1 MGRKKGLVSI
11 LLCGVMLSTAGC
23 GTKPYDLSSEEQEKV
38 AAYAAHVVNPDIMTD
53 RMKDLSRSSRR
64 IFQKKI
70 QQSLRNNRLIQRT
83 SRRLQRTPAKN
94 TTADA
99 EKPKTETVSLR
110 QALKL
115 EDGLDASFENYDVT
129 DSYVESD
136 YFAMNATA
144 GKTFLV
150 VHVNL
155 KATGGDI
162 ECDMLK
168 KNLKYRVVINGDKTV
183 AAQTSILLNDLGTY
197 QGTIAGG
204 SAQECVLLFETEKQN
219 VENITSLQLKVS
231 DGSTSTVSELQ

>member
-38 AAYAAHVVNPDIMTD
+38 AAYAAHVVTRYND
-53 RMKDLSRSSRR
+53 RQDEGL
-64 IFQKKI
+64 IKI
-70 QQSLRNNRLIQRT
+70 QQEDLSEDTADSKTTQTDTKDKQET
-83 SRRLQRTPAKN
+83 SGDSAKN
-94 TTADA
+94 TTAET
-99 EKPKTETVSLR
+99 EKPKAETVSLR

-136 YFAMNATA
+136 YFAMN
-144 GKTFLV
+144 
-150 VHVNL
+150 
-155 KATGGDI
+155 ATGGDI

>member
-38 AAYAAHVVNPDIMTD
+38 AAYAAHVVTRYND
-53 RMKDLSRSSRR
+53 RQDEGL
-64 IFQKKI
+64 IKI
-70 QQSLRNNRLIQRT
+70 QQEDLSEDTADSKTTQTDTKDKQENTEDNTKNVT
-83 SRRLQRTPAKN
+83 S
-94 TTADA
+94 DA
-99 EKPKTETVSLR
+99 EKPKAETVSLR

-144 GKTFLV
+144 GKTFLA
-150 VHVNL
+150 VHINL

>member
-11 LLCGVMLSTAGC
+11 LICGVMLSTAGC

-38 AAYAAHVVNPDIMTD
+38 AAYAAHVVTRYND
-53 RMKDLSRSSRR
+53 RQDEGL
-64 IFQKKI
+64 IKI
-70 QQSLRNNRLIQRT
+70 QQEDVSEETADSKEPQAETKDKQENTEDNTKNVT
-83 SRRLQRTPAKN
+83 S
-94 TTADA
+94 DA
-99 EKPKTETVSLR
+99 EKPKAETVSLR

-144 GKTFLV
+144 GKTFLA
-150 VHVNL
+150 VHINL
-155 KATGGDI
+155 KATGGDV
-162 ECDMLK
+162 ECDMLA

>member
-38 AAYAAHVVNPDIMTD
+38 AAYAAHVVTRYND
-53 RMKDLSRSSRR
+53 RQEEGLIR
-64 IFQKKI
+64 I
-70 QQSLRNNRLIQRT
+70 QQEDVSEETADSKEPQAETKDKQENTEDNTKNVT
-83 SRRLQRTPAKN
+83 S
-94 TTADA
+94 DA
-99 EKPKTETVSLR
+99 EKPKAETVSLR

-204 SAQECVLLFETEKQN
+204 SAQECVLLFETEKKN

>member
-38 AAYAAHVVNPDIMTD
+38 AAYVAHVVTRYND
-53 RMKDLSRSSRR
+53 RQEEGLIR
-64 IFQKKI
+64 I
-70 QQSLRNNRLIQRT
+70 QQEDVSEETADSKEPQAETKDKQENTEDNTKNVT
-83 SRRLQRTPAKN
+83 S
-94 TTADA
+94 DA
-99 EKPKTETVSLR
+99 EKPKAETVSLR

>member
-23 GTKPYDLSSEEQEKV
+23 GTKPYDLSREEQEKV
-38 AAYAAHVVNPDIMTD
+38 AAYAAHVVTRYND
-53 RMKDLSRSSRR
+53 RQEEGLIR
-64 IFQKKI
+64 I
-70 QQSLRNNRLIQRT
+70 QQEDVSEETADSKEPQAETKDKQENTEDNTKNVT
-83 SRRLQRTPAKN
+83 S
-94 TTADA
+94 DA
-99 EKPKTETVSLR
+99 EKPKAETVSLR

-144 GKTFLV
+144 GKTFLA
-150 VHVNL
+150 VHINL
-155 KATGGDI
+155 KATGGDV
-162 ECDMLK
+162 ECDMLA

-219 VENITSLQLKVS
+219 VEDITSLQLKVS

>member
-38 AAYAAHVVNPDIMTD
+38 AAYAAHVVTRYND
-53 RMKDLSRSSRR
+53 RQEEGLIR
-64 IFQKKI
+64 I
-70 QQSLRNNRLIQRT
+70 QQEDVSEETADSKEPQAETKDKQENTEDNTKNVT
-83 SRRLQRTPAKN
+83 S
-94 TTADA
+94 DA
-99 EKPKTETVSLR
+99 EKPKAETVSLR

-144 GKTFLV
+144 GKTFLA
-150 VHVNL
+150 VHINL

-197 QGTIAGG
+197 QGSIAGG

>member
-38 AAYAAHVVNPDIMTD
+38 AAYAAHVVTRYND
-53 RMKDLSRSSRR
+53 RQDEGL
-64 IFQKKI
+64 IKI
-70 QQSLRNNRLIQRT
+70 QQEDLSKEDTTESKEQQTDTKDKQET
-83 SRRLQRTPAKN
+83 SADPAKN

-144 GKTFLV
+144 GKTFLA
-150 VHVNL
+150 VHINL

-204 SAQECVLLFETEKQN
+204 STQECVLLFETEQQN

>member
-23 GTKPYDLSSEEQEKV
+23 GTKPYDLSREEQEKV
-38 AAYAAHVVNPDIMTD
+38 AAYAAHVVTRYND
-53 RMKDLSRSSRR
+53 RQDEGL
-64 IFQKKI
+64 IKI
-70 QQSLRNNRLIQRT
+70 QQEDVSEETADSKEPQAETKDKQENTEDNTKNVT
-83 SRRLQRTPAKN
+83 S
-94 TTADA
+94 DA
-99 EKPKTETVSLR
+99 EKPKAETVSLR

>member
-38 AAYAAHVVNPDIMTD
+38 AAYAAHVVTRYND
-53 RMKDLSRSSRR
+53 RQDEGL
-64 IFQKKI
+64 IKI
-70 QQSLRNNRLIQRT
+70 QQEDFSEDTADSKTTQTDTKDKQET
-83 SRRLQRTPAKN
+83 SGDSAKN
-94 TTADA
+94 TTAET
-99 EKPKTETVSLR
+99 EKPKAETVSLR

-136 YFAMNATA
+136 YFAM
-144 GKTFLV
+144 
-150 VHVNL
+150 

>member
-23 GTKPYDLSSEEQEKV
+23 GTKPYDLSREEQEKV
-38 AAYAAHVVNPDIMTD
+38 AAYAAHVVTRYND
-53 RMKDLSRSSRR
+53 RQEEGLIR
-64 IFQKKI
+64 I
-70 QQSLRNNRLIQRT
+70 QQEDVSEETADSKEPQAETKDKQENTEDNTKNVT
-83 SRRLQRTPAKN
+83 S
-94 TTADA
+94 DA
-99 EKPKTETVSLR
+99 EKPKAETVSLR

-144 GKTFLV
+144 GKTFLA
-150 VHVNL
+150 VHINL
-155 KATGGDI
+155 KATGGDV
-162 ECDMLK
+162 ECDMLA

>member
-38 AAYAAHVVNPDIMTD
+38 AAYAAHVVTRYND
-53 RMKDLSRSSRR
+53 RQDEGL
-64 IFQKKI
+64 IKI
-70 QQSLRNNRLIQRT
+70 QQEDFSEDTADSKTTQTDTKDKQET
-83 SRRLQRTPAKN
+83 SGDSVKN
-94 TTADA
+94 TTAET
-99 EKPKTETVSLR
+99 EKPKAETVSLR

>member
-38 AAYAAHVVNPDIMTD
+38 AAYAAHVVTRYND
-53 RMKDLSRSSRR
+53 RQDEGL
-64 IFQKKI
+64 IKI
-70 QQSLRNNRLIQRT
+70 QQEDVSEETADSKEPQAETKDKQENTEDNTKNVT
-83 SRRLQRTPAKN
+83 S
-94 TTADA
+94 DA
-99 EKPKTETVSLR
+99 EKPKAETVSLR

-115 EDGLDASFENYDVT
+115 EDGLDASFENYYVT
-129 DSYVESD
+129 YSYVESD

-144 GKTFLV
+144 GKTFLA
-150 VHVNL
+150 VHINL
-155 KATGGDI
+155 KATGGDV
-162 ECDMLK
+162 ECDMLA

>member
-38 AAYAAHVVNPDIMTD
+38 AAYAAHVVTRYND
-53 RMKDLSRSSRR
+53 RQDEGLIKIRQEDLSEDTADSKTT
-64 IFQKKI
+64 QTDTKDK
-70 QQSLRNNRLIQRT
+70 QET
-83 SRRLQRTPAKN
+83 SGDSAKN
-94 TTADA
+94 TTAET
-99 EKPKTETVSLR
+99 EKPKAETVSLR

-115 EDGLDASFENYDVT
+115 EDGLDALFENYDVT

>member
-38 AAYAAHVVNPDIMTD
+38 AAYAAHVVTRYND
-53 RMKDLSRSSRR
+53 RQDEGL
-64 IFQKKI
+64 IKI
-70 QQSLRNNRLIQRT
+70 QQEDVSEETADSKEPQAETKDKQENTEDNTKNVT
-83 SRRLQRTPAKN
+83 S
-94 TTADA
+94 DA
-99 EKPKTETVSLR
+99 EKPKAETVSLR

-144 GKTFLV
+144 GKTFLA
-150 VHVNL
+150 VHINL
-155 KATGGDI
+155 KATGGDV
-162 ECDMLK
+162 ECDMLA

>member
-38 AAYAAHVVNPDIMTD
+38 AAYAAHVVTRYND
-53 RMKDLSRSSRR
+53 RQDEGL
-64 IFQKKI
+64 IKI
-70 QQSLRNNRLIQRT
+70 QQEDLSKEDTTESKEQQTDTKDKQET
-83 SRRLQRTPAKN
+83 SVDPAKN

-144 GKTFLV
+144 GKTFLA
-150 VHVNL
+150 VHINL

-204 SAQECVLLFETEKQN
+204 STQECVLLFETEKQN

>member
-38 AAYAAHVVNPDIMTD
+38 AAYAAHVVTKYND
-53 RMKDLSRSSRR
+53 RQDEGLIRIQQEDLSEETADSKTT
-64 IFQKKI
+64 QTDTKDK
-70 QQSLRNNRLIQRT
+70 QET
-83 SRRLQRTPAKN
+83 SGDSVKN
-94 TTADA
+94 TTAEA
-99 EKPKTETVSLR
+99 EKPKAETVSLR

-150 VHVNL
+150 IHVNL

-231 DGSTSTVSELQ
+231 DGSTTTLSEL

>member
-38 AAYAAHVVNPDIMTD
+38 AAYAAHVVTRYND
-53 RMKDLSRSSRR
+53 RQDEGL
-64 IFQKKI
+64 IKI
-70 QQSLRNNRLIQRT
+70 QQEDLSKEDTTESKEQQTDTKDKQET
-83 SRRLQRTPAKN
+83 SADPAKN

-144 GKTFLV
+144 GKTFLA
-150 VHVNL
+150 VHINL

-197 QGTIAGG
+197 QRTIAGG

>member
-11 LLCGVMLSTAGC
+11 LLCGVMLSTARC

-38 AAYAAHVVNPDIMTD
+38 AAYAAHVVTRYND
-53 RMKDLSRSSRR
+53 RQDEGL
-64 IFQKKI
+64 IKI
-70 QQSLRNNRLIQRT
+70 QQEDLSKEDTTESKEQQTDTKDKQET
-83 SRRLQRTPAKN
+83 SADPAKN

-144 GKTFLV
+144 GKTFLA
-150 VHVNL
+150 VHINL

-204 SAQECVLLFETEKQN
+204 STQECVLLFETEKQN

>member
-38 AAYAAHVVNPDIMTD
+38 AAYAAHVVTRYND
-53 RMKDLSRSSRR
+53 RQDEGL
-64 IFQKKI
+64 IKI
-70 QQSLRNNRLIQRT
+70 QQEDLSKEDTTESKEQQTDTKDKQET
-83 SRRLQRTPAKN
+83 SGDSAKN
-94 TTADA
+94 TTAET
-99 EKPKTETVSLR
+99 EKPKAETVSLR

>member
-38 AAYAAHVVNPDIMTD
+38 AAYAAHVVTRYND
-53 RMKDLSRSSRR
+53 RQDEGLIKIRQEDLSEDTADSKTT
-64 IFQKKI
+64 QTDTKDK
-70 QQSLRNNRLIQRT
+70 QET
-83 SRRLQRTPAKN
+83 SGDSAKN
-94 TTADA
+94 TTA
-99 EKPKTETVSLR
+99 ET
-110 QALKL
+110 LKL

>member
-38 AAYAAHVVNPDIMTD
+38 AAYAAHVVTRYND
-53 RMKDLSRSSRR
+53 RQGEGL
-64 IFQKKI
+64 IKI
-70 QQSLRNNRLIQRT
+70 QQEDLSKEDTTESKEQQTDTKDKQET
-83 SRRLQRTPAKN
+83 SADPAKN

-144 GKTFLV
+144 GKTFLA
-150 VHVNL
+150 VHINL

-204 SAQECVLLFETEKQN
+204 STQECVLLFETEKQN

>member
-11 LLCGVMLSTAGC
+11 LLCGVMLWTAGC

-38 AAYAAHVVNPDIMTD
+38 AAYAAHVVTRYND
-53 RMKDLSRSSRR
+53 RQEEGLIR
-64 IFQKKI
+64 I
-70 QQSLRNNRLIQRT
+70 QQEDVSEETADSKEPQAETKDKQENTEDNTKNVT
-83 SRRLQRTPAKN
+83 S
-94 TTADA
+94 DA
-99 EKPKTETVSLR
+99 EKPKAETVSLR

-144 GKTFLV
+144 GKTFLA
-150 VHVNL
+150 VHINL
-155 KATGGDI
+155 KATGGDV
-162 ECDMLK
+162 ECDMLA

>member
-38 AAYAAHVVNPDIMTD
+38 AAYAAHVVTRYND
-53 RMKDLSRSSRR
+53 RQEEGLIR
-64 IFQKKI
+64 I
-70 QQSLRNNRLIQRT
+70 QQEDVSEETADSKEPQAETKDKQENTEDNTKNVT
-83 SRRLQRTPAKN
+83 S
-94 TTADA
+94 DA
-99 EKPKTETVSLR
+99 EKPKAETVSLR

-144 GKTFLV
+144 GKTFLA
-150 VHVNL
+150 VHINL

>member
-38 AAYAAHVVNPDIMTD
+38 AAYAAHVVTRYND
-53 RMKDLSRSSRR
+53 RQDEGL
-64 IFQKKI
+64 IKI
-70 QQSLRNNRLIQRT
+70 QQEDLSEETADSKEPQAETKDKQENTEDNTKNVT
-83 SRRLQRTPAKN
+83 S
-94 TTADA
+94 DA
-99 EKPKTETVSLR
+99 EKPKAETVSLR

-144 GKTFLV
+144 GKTFLA
-150 VHVNL
+150 VHINL

>member
-38 AAYAAHVVNPDIMTD
+38 AAYAAHVVTRYND
-53 RMKDLSRSSRR
+53 RQDEGL
-64 IFQKKI
+64 IKI
-70 QQSLRNNRLIQRT
+70 QQEDVSEETADSKEPQAETKDKQENTEDNTKNVT
-83 SRRLQRTPAKN
+83 S
-94 TTADA
+94 DA
-99 EKPKTETVSLR
+99 EKPKAETVSLR

>member
-38 AAYAAHVVNPDIMTD
+38 AAYAAHVVTRYND
-53 RMKDLSRSSRR
+53 RQDEGL
-64 IFQKKI
+64 IKI
-70 QQSLRNNRLIQRT
+70 QQEDLSKEDTTESKEQQTDTKDKQET
-83 SRRLQRTPAKN
+83 SADPAKN

-99 EKPKTETVSLR
+99 EKPKTEIVSLR

-144 GKTFLV
+144 GKTFLA
-150 VHVNL
+150 VHINL

-204 SAQECVLLFETEKQN
+204 STQECVLLFETEKQN

>member
-38 AAYAAHVVNPDIMTD
+38 AAYAAHVVTRYND
-53 RMKDLSRSSRR
+53 RQDEGL
-64 IFQKKI
+64 IKI
-70 QQSLRNNRLIQRT
+70 QQEDLSKEDTTESKEQQTDTKDKQET
-83 SRRLQRTPAKN
+83 SADPAKN
-94 TTADA
+94 TIADA

-144 GKTFLV
+144 GKTFLA
-150 VHVNL
+150 VHINL

-204 SAQECVLLFETEKQN
+204 STQECVLLFETEKQN

>member
-23 GTKPYDLSSEEQEKV
+23 GTKPYDLSSEEQEKD
-38 AAYAAHVVNPDIMTD
+38 AAYAAPVVTRYND
-53 RMKDLSRSSRR
+53 RQDEGL
-64 IFQKKI
+64 IKI
-70 QQSLRNNRLIQRT
+70 QQEDLSKEDTTESKEQQTDTKDKQET
-83 SRRLQRTPAKN
+83 SADPAKN

-144 GKTFLV
+144 GKTFLA
-150 VHVNL
+150 VHINL

-204 SAQECVLLFETEKQN
+204 STQECVLLFETEKQN

>member
-38 AAYAAHVVNPDIMTD
+38 AAYAAHVVTRYND
-53 RMKDLSRSSRR
+53 RQEEGLIR
-64 IFQKKI
+64 I
-70 QQSLRNNRLIQRT
+70 QQEDVSEETAESKEPQAETKDKQENTEDNTKNVT
-83 SRRLQRTPAKN
+83 S
-94 TTADA
+94 DA
-99 EKPKTETVSLR
+99 EKPKAETVSLR

-144 GKTFLV
+144 GKTFLA
-150 VHVNL
+150 VHINL

>member
-23 GTKPYDLSSEEQEKV
+23 GTKPYDLSREEQEKV
-38 AAYAAHVVNPDIMTD
+38 AAYAAHVVTRYND
-53 RMKDLSRSSRR
+53 RQDEGL
-64 IFQKKI
+64 IKI
-70 QQSLRNNRLIQRT
+70 QQEDVSEETADSKEPQAETKDKQENTEDNTKNVT
-83 SRRLQRTPAKN
+83 S
-94 TTADA
+94 DA
-99 EKPKTETVSLR
+99 EKPKAETVSLR

-144 GKTFLV
+144 GKTFLA
-150 VHVNL
+150 VHINL
-155 KATGGDI
+155 KATGGDV
-162 ECDMLK
+162 ECDMLA

-204 SAQECVLLFETEKQN
+204 SVQECVLLFETEKQN

>member
-38 AAYAAHVVNPDIMTD
+38 AAYAAHVVTRYND
-53 RMKDLSRSSRR
+53 RQEEGLIR
-64 IFQKKI
+64 I
-70 QQSLRNNRLIQRT
+70 QQEDVSEETADSKDPQAETKDKQENTEDNTKNVT
-83 SRRLQRTPAKN
+83 S
-94 TTADA
+94 DA
-99 EKPKTETVSLR
+99 EKPKAETVSLR

-144 GKTFLV
+144 GKTFLA
-150 VHVNL
+150 VHINL

-197 QGTIAGG
+197 QGSIAGG

>member
-38 AAYAAHVVNPDIMTD
+38 AAYAAHVVTRYND
-53 RMKDLSRSSRR
+53 RQDEGL
-64 IFQKKI
+64 IKI
-70 QQSLRNNRLIQRT
+70 QQEDLSKEDTTESKEQQTDTKDKQET
-83 SRRLQRTPAKN
+83 SADPAKN

-99 EKPKTETVSLR
+99 EKPKTETVYLR

-144 GKTFLV
+144 GKTFLA
-150 VHVNL
+150 VHINL

-204 SAQECVLLFETEKQN
+204 STQECVLLFETEKQN

>member
-23 GTKPYDLSSEEQEKV
+23 GTKSYDLSSEEQEKV
-38 AAYAAHVVNPDIMTD
+38 AAYAAHVVTRYND
-53 RMKDLSRSSRR
+53 RQDEGL
-64 IFQKKI
+64 IKI
-70 QQSLRNNRLIQRT
+70 QQEDLSKEDTTESKEQQTDTKDKQET
-83 SRRLQRTPAKN
+83 SADPAKN

-144 GKTFLV
+144 GKTFLA
-150 VHVNL
+150 VHINL

-204 SAQECVLLFETEKQN
+204 STQECVLLFETEKQN

>member
-1 MGRKKGLVSI
+1 MVTRYNDRQEEGLIRIQQEDV
-11 LLCGVMLSTAGC
+11 
-23 GTKPYDLSSEEQEKV
+23 SEETADSKEPQAETKDKQENTEDNTKNV
-38 AAYAAHVVNPDIMTD
+38 
-53 RMKDLSRSSRR
+53 
-64 IFQKKI
+64 
-70 QQSLRNNRLIQRT
+70 T
-83 SRRLQRTPAKN
+83 S
-94 TTADA
+94 DA
-99 EKPKTETVSLR
+99 EKPKAETVSLR

-144 GKTFLV
+144 GKTFLA
-150 VHVNL
+150 VHINL
-155 KATGGDI
+155 KATGGGV
-162 ECDMLK
+162 ECDMLA

>member
-38 AAYAAHVVNPDIMTD
+38 AAYAAHVVTRYND
-53 RMKDLSRSSRR
+53 RQEEGLIR
-64 IFQKKI
+64 I
-70 QQSLRNNRLIQRT
+70 QQEDVSEETADSKEPQAETKDKQGNTEDNTKNVT
-83 SRRLQRTPAKN
+83 S
-94 TTADA
+94 DA
-99 EKPKTETVSLR
+99 EKPKAETVSLR

-144 GKTFLV
+144 GKTFLA
-150 VHVNL
+150 VHINL
-155 KATGGDI
+155 KATGGDV
-162 ECDMLK
+162 ECDMLA

>member
-23 GTKPYDLSSEEQEKV
+23 GTKPYDLSREEQEKV
-38 AAYAAHVVNPDIMTD
+38 AAYAAHVVTRYND
-53 RMKDLSRSSRR
+53 RQDEGLIR
-64 IFQKKI
+64 I
-70 QQSLRNNRLIQRT
+70 QQEDVSEETADSKEPQAETKDKQENTEDNTKNVT
-83 SRRLQRTPAKN
+83 S
-94 TTADA
+94 DA
-99 EKPKTETVSLR
+99 EKPKAETVSLR

-144 GKTFLV
+144 GKTFLA
-150 VHVNL
+150 VHINL

>member
-38 AAYAAHVVNPDIMTD
+38 AAYAAHVVTRYND
-53 RMKDLSRSSRR
+53 RQDEGLIRIRQEDLSEDTADSKTT
-64 IFQKKI
+64 QTDTKDK
-70 QQSLRNNRLIQRT
+70 QET
-83 SRRLQRTPAKN
+83 SGDFAKN
-94 TTADA
+94 TTTET
-99 EKPKTETVSLR
+99 EKPKAETVSLR